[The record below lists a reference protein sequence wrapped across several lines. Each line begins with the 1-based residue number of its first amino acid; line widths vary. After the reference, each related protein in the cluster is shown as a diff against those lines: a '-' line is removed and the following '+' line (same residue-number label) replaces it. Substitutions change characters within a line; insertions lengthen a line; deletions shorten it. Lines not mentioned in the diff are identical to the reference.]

1 MPILEAQNI
10 SKIYHKAGEAIPV
23 LNNLHIAVER
33 GEILVLMGPSG
44 SGKSTLLN
52 ILGTLDSDFSGSLII
67 DELYISNTVD
77 ITSIRR
83 QKLGFIFQFHHLLPE
98 FTILENLLIPQM
110 ITENYSNVPQNTAK
124 EMLKLIGLEER
135 MNHYP
140 NEISGGER
148 QRLGIARALYRDPE
162 ILIMDE
168 ATSSL
173 DNFTEKQVM
182 NSIKKLKNKHTIV
195 MIAHRLTTIESC
207 DRIYLIESGKIK
219 DSGTLPVLLKKY
231 PYLDNYNK
239 EKK

>member
-110 ITENYSNVPQNTAK
+110 ITENYSNVPQNAAK
-124 EMLKLIGLEER
+124 EMLKLIGLKER

-148 QRLGIARALYRDPE
+148 QRVAVVRAMVNTPSIILADEPTGNLDRD
-162 ILIMDE
+162 
-168 ATSSL
+168 
-173 DNFTEKQVM
+173 
-182 NSIKKLKNKHTIV
+182 NSQKMLKLMVKLKVKYKQTFI
-195 MIAHRLTTIESC
+195 IATHDQLILDIA
-207 DRIYLIESGKIK
+207 DRVLYLKDGKI
-219 DSGTLPVLLKKY
+219 T
-231 PYLDNYNK
+231 K
-239 EKK
+239 EI

>member
-1 MPILEAQNI
+1 MPLLEAQNI

-33 GEILVLMGPSG
+33 GEILVLIGPSG

-77 ITSIRR
+77 ITNIRR

-110 ITENYSNVPQNTAK
+110 ITANYSNVPQNAAK
-124 EMLKLIGLEER
+124 EMLKLIGLKER

-148 QRLGIARALYRDPE
+148 QRVAVVRAMINTPSIILADEPTGNLDRD
-162 ILIMDE
+162 
-168 ATSSL
+168 
-173 DNFTEKQVM
+173 
-182 NSIKKLKNKHTIV
+182 NSQKMLKLMVKLKVKYKQTFI
-195 MIAHRLTTIESC
+195 IATHDQSILDIA
-207 DRIYLIESGKIK
+207 DRVLYLKDGKI
-219 DSGTLPVLLKKY
+219 T
-231 PYLDNYNK
+231 K
-239 EKK
+239 EI

>member
-98 FTILENLLIPQM
+98 FSILENLLIPK
-110 ITENYSNVPQNTAK
+110 IIAENYSNVPQKATID
-124 EMLKLIGLEER
+124 MLKFIGLEER

-148 QRLGIARALYRDPE
+148 QRVAVMRAMVNNPCIILADEPTGNLDRD
-162 ILIMDE
+162 
-168 ATSSL
+168 
-173 DNFTEKQVM
+173 
-182 NSIKKLKNKHTIV
+182 NSQKMLKLMVKLKVKYKQTFI
-195 MIAHRLTTIESC
+195 IATHDQSILDIA
-207 DRIYLIESGKIK
+207 DRVLYLKDGKI
-219 DSGTLPVLLKKY
+219 T
-231 PYLDNYNK
+231 K
-239 EKK
+239 EI

>member
-110 ITENYSNVPQNTAK
+110 ITENYSNVPQNAAK
-124 EMLKLIGLEER
+124 EMLKLIGLKER

-148 QRLGIARALYRDPE
+148 QRVAVARSMINTPSIILADEPTGNLDRD
-162 ILIMDE
+162 
-168 ATSSL
+168 
-173 DNFTEKQVM
+173 
-182 NSIKKLKNKHTIV
+182 NSQKMLKLMVKLKVKYKQTFI
-195 MIAHRLTTIESC
+195 IATHDQSILDIA
-207 DRIYLIESGKIK
+207 DRVLYLKDGKI
-219 DSGTLPVLLKKY
+219 T
-231 PYLDNYNK
+231 K
-239 EKK
+239 EI

>member
-33 GEILVLMGPSG
+33 GEILVLIGPSG

-110 ITENYSNVPQNTAK
+110 ITENYSNVPQNAAK
-124 EMLKLIGLEER
+124 EMLKLIGLKER

-148 QRLGIARALYRDPE
+148 QRVAVVRAMINTPSIILADEPTGNLDRD
-162 ILIMDE
+162 
-168 ATSSL
+168 
-173 DNFTEKQVM
+173 
-182 NSIKKLKNKHTIV
+182 NSRKMLKLMVKLKVKYKQTFI
-195 MIAHRLTTIESC
+195 IATHDQSILDIA
-207 DRIYLIESGKIK
+207 DRVLYLKDGKI
-219 DSGTLPVLLKKY
+219 T
-231 PYLDNYNK
+231 K
-239 EKK
+239 EI

>member
-67 DELYISNTVD
+67 DELDLSNTVD

-110 ITENYSNVPQNTAK
+110 ITENYSNVPQNAAK

-135 MNHYP
+135 VNHYP

-148 QRLGIARALYRDPE
+148 QRVAVVRAMINTPSIILADEPTGNLDRD
-162 ILIMDE
+162 
-168 ATSSL
+168 
-173 DNFTEKQVM
+173 
-182 NSIKKLKNKHTIV
+182 NSQKMLKLMVKLKVKYKQTFI
-195 MIAHRLTTIESC
+195 IATHDQSILDIA
-207 DRIYLIESGKIK
+207 DRVLYLKDGKI
-219 DSGTLPVLLKKY
+219 T
-231 PYLDNYNK
+231 K
-239 EKK
+239 EI

>member
-1 MPILEAQNI
+1 MPILEAKNI
-10 SKIYHKAGEAIPV
+10 SKIYNKAGEAIPV

-110 ITENYSNVPQNTAK
+110 ITENYSNVPQNVAK

-135 MNHYP
+135 VNHYP

-148 QRLGIARALYRDPE
+148 QRVAVVRAMINAPSIILADEPTGNLDRD
-162 ILIMDE
+162 
-168 ATSSL
+168 
-173 DNFTEKQVM
+173 
-182 NSIKKLKNKHTIV
+182 NSQKMLKLMVKLKVKYKQTFI
-195 MIAHRLTTIESC
+195 IATHDQSILDIA
-207 DRIYLIESGKIK
+207 DRVLYLKDGKI
-219 DSGTLPVLLKKY
+219 T
-231 PYLDNYNK
+231 K
-239 EKK
+239 EI

>member
-67 DELYISNTVD
+67 DDLYISNTVD
-77 ITSIRR
+77 LTCIRR

-98 FTILENLLIPQM
+98 FTILENLLIPQ
-110 ITENYSNVPQNTAK
+110 IIAEDYSNVPQKATID
-124 EMLKLIGLEER
+124 MLKFIGLKER

-148 QRLGIARALYRDPE
+148 QRIAVMRAMVNNPCIILADEPTGNLDRD
-162 ILIMDE
+162 
-168 ATSSL
+168 
-173 DNFTEKQVM
+173 
-182 NSIKKLKNKHTIV
+182 NSQKMLKLMAKLKVKYKQSFI
-195 MIAHRLTTIESC
+195 IATHDQSILDIA
-207 DRIYLIESGKIK
+207 DRVLYLKDGKI
-219 DSGTLPVLLKKY
+219 T
-231 PYLDNYNK
+231 K
-239 EKK
+239 EI